1 MKGAIFDLDGVITDT
16 AKFHFAAWSQLAS
29 EKLGLKLPASFE
41 TELKG
46 ISRIESLERIL
57 DFGGLRDKYTAEQ
70 VEELAAERLL
80 LESYRY
86 VDKRR
91 HSSGD
96 HAFDR
101 RIERT

>member
-46 ISRIESLERIL
+46 ISRIESLERI
-57 DFGGLRDKYTAEQ
+57 
-70 VEELAAERLL
+70 
-80 LESYRY
+80 
-86 VDKRR
+86 
-91 HSSGD
+91 
-96 HAFDR
+96 
-101 RIERT
+101 

>member
-46 ISRIESLERIL
+46 ISRIESLERIP
-57 DFGGLRDKYTAEQ
+57 GLWRFVTNTRLNKSKSWRQKRTA
-70 VEELAAERLL
+70 
-80 LESYRY
+80 
-86 VDKRR
+86 
-91 HSSGD
+91 
-96 HAFDR
+96 
-101 RIERT
+101 TT

>member
-46 ISRIESLERIL
+46 ISQSNLWNEFWTLVVFVTNTRMNKSKSWRQK
-57 DFGGLRDKYTAEQ
+57 RTA
-70 VEELAAERLL
+70 
-80 LESYRY
+80 
-86 VDKRR
+86 
-91 HSSGD
+91 
-96 HAFDR
+96 
-101 RIERT
+101 TT